1 MDEGTGSSRRIKFWI
16 GRVMKLFKGR
26 AAWRR
31 PVPVDGDLPADIF
44 AVCEW
49 YSEVKQSCGL
59 RFRFR
64 QVPDRAKYCFIN
76 FIGVVRIDF
85 DSDASSRSKEDR
97 YTITQEQRS
106 RLDEALQ
113 MTTPVRRGGKMT
125 VAEQQQKEAQQKE
138 EIEN

>member
-1 MDEGTGSSRRIKFWI
+1 
-16 GRVMKLFKGR
+16 MKLFKGR

-113 MTTPVRRGGKMT
+113 MTTPVR
-125 VAEQQQKEAQQKE
+125 
-138 EIEN
+138 